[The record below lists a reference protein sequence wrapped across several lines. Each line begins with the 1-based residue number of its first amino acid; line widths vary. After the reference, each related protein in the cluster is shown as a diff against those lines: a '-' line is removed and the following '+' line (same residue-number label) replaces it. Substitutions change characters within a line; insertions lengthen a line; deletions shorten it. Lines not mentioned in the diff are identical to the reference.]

1 VRGPIKNMWLSTMM
15 HRNIRR
21 AVPAWVCS
29 CSCQTQWTHVRR
41 APRAPAPT
49 HRSHRGCGGA
59 QGYPLVLMSPV
70 DFVNKPTRWLDN
82 MARHGT
88 SHTVS
93 PDFALGLVTK
103 CAAPAALG

>member
-1 VRGPIKNMWLSTMM
+1 
-15 HRNIRR
+15 
-21 AVPAWVCS
+21 
-29 CSCQTQWTHVRR
+29 
-41 APRAPAPT
+41 
-49 HRSHRGCGGA
+49 
-59 QGYPLVLMSPV
+59 MSPV